1 MSDTGGI
8 ILLVGRLL
16 FAVFALNAGAAHV
29 MKSGVFMGYAK
40 SMNFPVVP
48 ITGWPTGLWIIA
60 GGLSVGLGV
69 WPDLGALMVLV
80 FAVIAAGYFHRF
92 WELGDE
98 MQRMTQML
106 LFWRNTFIVG
116 ASLFMFATFVELG
129 PALRYAIT
137 TALIEF

>member
-8 ILLVGRLL
+8 ILLAGRILL
-16 FAVFALNAGAAHV
+16 AIFAVNAGFAHV
-29 MKSGVFMGYAK
+29 TKSANFMGYAK
-40 SMNFPVVP
+40 SVNFPIVP
-48 ITGWPTGLWIIA
+48 ITGWPAGLWLIG

-69 WPDLGALMVLV
+69 WPDIGSLMLLSFALV
-80 FAVIAAGYFHRF
+80 AAAYFHRF

-98 MQRMTQML
+98 MQKMNQML

-116 ASLFMFATFVELG
+116 AALFMFATFVELG
-129 PALRYAIT
+129 PALRFAIT